1 MANIFALAKH
11 WHRIVLSSFVS
22 CRSSEIIQPVI
33 SIHSL
38 QRTLRTRSLIFLHF
52 LTHRYCYFVFPSHLS
67 LATAVVTLTLT
78 KVTSS
83 IAHRERTA
91 TSYSRG
97 EVLYLTY
104 SGSFTIRKNI
114 PVLNTGAP
122 KWQAVNYLGSEPC
135 SVHGSCKFVL
145 GSGRQVKK
153 SFLLTKSLKP

>member
-1 MANIFALAKH
+1 MWQLT
-11 WHRIVLSSFVS
+11 RQ
-22 CRSSEIIQPVI
+22 CR
-33 SIHSL
+33 
-38 QRTLRTRSLIFLHF
+38 TNDT
-52 LTHRYCYFVFPSHLS
+52 THLEGYW
-67 LATAVVTLTLT
+67 AG
-78 KVTSS
+78 
-83 IAHRERTA
+83 TA